1 MLAWITAQS
10 AHLELAAGLQS
21 TDDSAS
27 LLPRCADHGDYFLIV
42 LCFHINFSVFLFFS
56 GENSKSRDFQ
66 NDLAARMS
74 GLAQFMSTPGIRQWK
89 DSFKN
94 GLHFAVVD

>member
-1 MLAWITAQS
+1 MLAGITAQS
-10 AHLELAAGLQS
+10 AHLELSAGLQS
-21 TDDSAS
+21 MNDSAS

-74 GLAQFMSTPGIRQWK
+74 GLAQFMSTPDVTQGQ
-89 DSFKN
+89 DSFYHRPHLA
-94 GLHFAVVD
+94 G